1 MATRKTTE
9 YLKFSFNELTAH
21 PKEDDSNELIEAR
34 QKAILGA
41 AEEYGDCLISKSKG
55 KNKNNNADPAG
66 AKRTVYCRKEEPSPS
81 DRRLYDIEYYIG
93 PKLTRFF
100 GANVLGNNPYE
111 EQKVSLPSFG
121 KEHFLQ
127 LDRKKGDNVLLTAA
141 RLETAGPYSLEKSFA
156 GLFEFIKKQHGRDFL
171 GNLIYQKNNDGASVK
186 TVSDVSED
194 RVGRLVRPFI
204 EREAE
209 ELTKTVKSNQILE
222 GSKTTK
228 IWTKEIKNDGATKN
242 NNPAQGNTR

>member
-41 AEEYGDCLISKSKG
+41 AEEYGDCLISKGKG

-111 EQKVSLPSFG
+111 EQKVSLSSFDE
-121 KEHFLQ
+121 KHFLQ

-141 RLETAGPYSLEKSFA
+141 RLETAGPYSRNKVFT
-156 GLFEFIKKQHGRDFL
+156 GLFKFFEKEKKYGRDFL
-171 GNLIYQKNNDGASVK
+171 GNLIYQKNNYGVSVK

-194 RVGRLVRPFI
+194 CVGRLVRPFI

-209 ELTKTVKSNQILE
+209 ELTETVKSGQIFGAE
-222 GSKTTK
+222 KSK
-228 IWTKEIKNDGATKN
+228 WTDAIKNS
-242 NNPAQGNTR
+242 NPAQGNTRY